1 MFAVKI
7 RDDAL
12 TFEDGVIGDLLLML
26 IMTIMVMIIMIIMM
40 IITIMIMTMMIL
52 MIIMTKLMIIM
63 MIICSHLTPAS
74 RESSSTSACSFPGF
88 APE

>member
-1 MFAVKI
+1 MFAVRI

-12 TFEDGVIGDLLLML
+12 TFEDGVIGDLLL
-26 IMTIMVMIIMIIMM
+26 MTIMVMIIMIIMM